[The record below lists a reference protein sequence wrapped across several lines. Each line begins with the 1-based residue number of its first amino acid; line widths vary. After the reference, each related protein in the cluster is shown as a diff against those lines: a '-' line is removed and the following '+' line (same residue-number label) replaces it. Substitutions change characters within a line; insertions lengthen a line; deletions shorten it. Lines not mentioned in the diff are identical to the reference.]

1 LHEIDKNLFEEYK
14 VPKYLSDQRLDKILL
29 ELDIVDSR
37 NKANGIIMSGYVFI
51 DDKKIEKSGK
61 IIKANS
67 ILKIKKRENTWVSRG
82 GIKLNDALGKFEIV
96 VKDKVCLDIGCSTGG
111 FSEVLLQK
119 NAKHIFSV
127 DVGYGQFDWKLRK
140 SSKIS
145 LFERLNVKNLTKEHI
160 PILIDIVVCDVS
172 FISIKKFF
180 LHVKNFLNKKFII
193 ISLIKPQFESK
204 KEDVGKGGVIKDSN
218 VHKYVCED
226 IKSWFSANFIDISL
240 KIIES
245 PILGQKGNKEFFIFV
260 KN

>member
-1 LHEIDKNLFEEYK
+1 MFEEYK
-14 VPKYLSDQRLDKILL
+14 VPEYLSDQRLDQILL
-29 ELDIVDSR
+29 KLNIVDSR

-67 ILKIKKRENTWVSRG
+67 ILKIKKRETTWVSRG
-82 GIKLNDALGKFEIV
+82 GIKLNDALQKFKINITN
-96 VKDKVCLDIGCSTGG
+96 KVCLDIGCSTGG
-111 FSEVLLQK
+111 FTQVLLQK
-119 NAKHIFSV
+119 NAKQIFSV
-127 DVGYGQFDWKLRK
+127 DVGYGQFDWNLRK
-140 SSKIS
+140 SNKIK
-145 LFERLNVKNLTKEHI
+145 LFERLNIKNLTKDHI
-160 PILIDIVVCDVS
+160 PVLIDIVVCDVS
-172 FISIKKFF
+172 FISVKKFF

-204 KEDVGKGGVIKDSN
+204 RKDVGRGGVIKDSN
-218 VHKYVCED
+218 VHEYVCED
-226 IKSWFSANFIDISL
+226 IKKWFSENFIDVSL

>member
-1 LHEIDKNLFEEYK
+1 MFEEYK
-14 VPKYLSDQRLDKILL
+14 VPEYLSDQRLDQILL
-29 ELDIVDSR
+29 KLNIVDSR

-67 ILKIKKRENTWVSRG
+67 ILKIKKRETTWVSRG
-82 GIKLNDALGKFEIV
+82 GIKLNDALQKFKINITN
-96 VKDKVCLDIGCSTGG
+96 KVCLDIGCSTGG
-111 FSEVLLQK
+111 FTQVLLQK
-119 NAKHIFSV
+119 NAKQIFSV
-127 DVGYGQFDWKLRK
+127 DVGYGQFDWNLRK
-140 SSKIS
+140 SNKIT
-145 LFERLNVKNLTKEHI
+145 LFERLNIKNLTKDHI
-160 PILIDIVVCDVS
+160 PVLIDIVVCDVS
-172 FISIKKFF
+172 FISVKKFF

-204 KEDVGKGGVIKDSN
+204 RKDVGRGGVIKDSN
-218 VHKYVCED
+218 VHEYVCED
-226 IKSWFSANFIDISL
+226 IKKWFSENFIDVSL

>member
-1 LHEIDKNLFEEYK
+1 MVEEYK
-14 VPKYLSDQRLDKILL
+14 VPEYLSDQRLDQILL
-29 ELDIVDSR
+29 KLNIVDSR

-61 IIKANS
+61 IVKANS
-67 ILKIKKRENTWVSRG
+67 IVKIKKRETIWVSRG
-82 GIKLNDALGKFEIV
+82 GIKLNDALEKFQIDV
-96 VKDKVCLDIGCSTGG
+96 TDKVCLDIGCSTGG
-111 FSEVLLQK
+111 FSEVLLSR

-127 DVGYGQFDWKLRK
+127 DVGYGQFDWNLRN

-145 LFERLNVKNLTKEHI
+145 LFERLNIRNLAKEHI
-160 PILIDIVVCDVS
+160 PVGIDIVVCDVS

-180 LHVKNFLNKKFII
+180 LHVKKFLNKKFLI

-204 KEDVGKGGVIKDSN
+204 RNDVGKGGVIKDSN
-218 VHKYVCED
+218 VHEYVCED
-226 IKSWFSANFIDISL
+226 IKSWFSENFIDVSL